1 MSASDTSAQSV
12 LVVGTSELTD
22 AIAERFQEVAR
33 AELGER
39 RGDDVDVLVIDL
51 SDAAGDDPLSQV
63 ADAAAWCESMGRRM
77 CARRDGAIVVIGTTD
92 AYASQAGGATRAT
105 LQGGA
110 LGLVRGYGIEFA
122 PFNVRVVGVAY
133 SRAAADGE
141 RLPPIGRHPT
151 PAEVANT
158 VEFMAGPDA
167 SYVVAETIRVDGGF
181 VAYQMF

>member
-1 MSASDTSAQSV
+1 MSTSGSA

-22 AIAERFQEVAR
+22 SIAERFASAAR
-33 AELGER
+33 AELNER
-39 RGDDVDVLVIDL
+39 RGDDVDVLIIDL
-51 SDAAGDDPLSQV
+51 SDATGDDPLGRV
-63 ADAAAWCESMGRRM
+63 ADGAAWCESVGRQM
-77 CARRDGAIVVIGTTD
+77 CERRNGAIVIVGTTD
-92 AYASQAGGATRAT
+92 AYATQAGGATRAT

-122 PFNVRVVGVAY
+122 PYNVRVVGVAY
-133 SRAAADGE
+133 SRAVADGE

-151 PAEVANT
+151 PVEVANT

-167 SYVVAETIRVDGGF
+167 SYVVAETIRVDGGY

>member
-1 MSASDTSAQSV
+1 MSRV
-12 LVVGTSELTD
+12 LVVGASEATD
-22 AIAERFQEVAR
+22 AIAERFGQAAR
-33 AELGER
+33 AELSDRHGV
-39 RGDDVDVLVIDL
+39 DVDVLVIDL
-51 SDAAGDDPLSQV
+51 SDATGDDPLSRV
-63 ADAAAWCESMGRRM
+63 ADAASWCQLVGSRM
-77 CARRDGAIVVIGTTD
+77 CERRDGAIVVVGTTD
-92 AYASQAGGATRAT
+92 LCASQAGGATRAT

-133 SRAAADGE
+133 SHAVADGE

-167 SYVVAETIRVDGGF
+167 SYVVAETIRVDGGY